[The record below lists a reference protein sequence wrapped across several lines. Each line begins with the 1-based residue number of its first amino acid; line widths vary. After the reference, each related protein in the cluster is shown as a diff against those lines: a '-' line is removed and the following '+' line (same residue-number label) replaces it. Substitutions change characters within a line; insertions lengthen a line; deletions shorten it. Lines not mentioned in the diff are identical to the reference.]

1 MTWETMASDA
11 FPGTEPPVALM
22 SAASVTS
29 GEPAAGGW
37 AANPVDAPVDDPV
50 HGADVTTSATAT
62 AAATAPIPA
71 PMPTL
76 PAVPKLRRRPPTRES
91 LLPRAGAAPGPVT
104 IAAPRVARARSYAS
118 GR

>member
-11 FPGTEPPVALM
+11 SPGTELPVALM
-22 SAASVTS
+22 SAASVTR

-37 AANPVDAPVDDPV
+37 AANPVDAPVDDPAGAPGR
-50 HGADVTTSATAT
+50 GADVATSTMAT

-76 PAVPKLRRRPPTRES
+76 PAVPKVRRRPPTRES
-91 LLPRAGAAPGPVT
+91 LLPRAGAAPG
-104 IAAPRVARARSYAS
+104 A
-118 GR
+118 